1 LEQTL
6 KGRPAGLTD
15 RFKNSNFAQ
24 AWLILVLALIFG
36 AALAAVQVNLSE
48 TIRNNKL
55 KETLERIP
63 ELVWGAAKAG
73 EMASRNPALDI
84 TPGTVA
90 VEKDGKTSYY
100 PLYRVSLADQLSGW
114 VVKASGQGYADK
126 IEILIGLDP
135 DAKTISGIFIL
146 EQKETPG
153 LGNKISLS
161 RWRNQFIQ
169 KSTAMPLTVVKGKS
183 PTSNSI
189 DAVTG
194 ATISSR
200 SVTGIVNRTIED
212 IKGRLNRNVIMTNA
226 LSERRQ

>member
-1 LEQTL
+1 MEQTL
-6 KGRPAGLTD
+6 KGRPTGLAGGF
-15 RFKNSNFAQ
+15 RNSNFAQ

-36 AALAAVQVNLSE
+36 AALAAVQVNLSQ

-55 KETLERIP
+55 QETLERIP

-73 EMASRNPALDI
+73 KTENQNSAVEI
-84 TPGTVA
+84 TPGTIT

-100 PLYRVSLADQLSGW
+100 QVYRVSRAGRLSGW
-114 VVKASGQGYADK
+114 VVKAGGQGYADK
-126 IEILIGLDP
+126 IEILMGLDP
-135 DAKTISGIFIL
+135 NAKTISGIFIL

-169 KSTAMPLTVVKGKS
+169 KSTAKPLKVVKGKS

-200 SVTGIVNRTIED
+200 SVTGIVNRTVD
-212 IKGRLNRNVIMTNA
+212 DLKGRLNSANIQF
-226 LSERRQ
+226 SERQQ

>member
-6 KGRPAGLTD
+6 KGPSAGLAGG
-15 RFKNSNFAQ
+15 FKNSNFAQ
-24 AWLILVLALIFG
+24 AWLILVLAIVFG
-36 AALAAVQVNLSE
+36 AALAAVQVNLSQ

-55 KETLERIP
+55 QETLERIP
-63 ELVWGAAKAG
+63 ELVWGSDKAG
-73 EMASRNPALDI
+73 KIQKQNPAVDI

-100 PLYRVSLADQLSGW
+100 QLYRVSLADRLSGW
-114 VVKASGQGYADK
+114 VVKTGGQGYADK

-135 DAKTISGIFIL
+135 AAKIITGIFIL

-153 LGNKISLS
+153 LGNKINLP
-161 RWRNQFIQ
+161 RWRSQFIG
-169 KSTAMPLTVVKGKS
+169 KSTATPLKVVKGEN
-183 PTSNSI
+183 PTSDSI

-200 SVTGIVNRTIED
+200 SVTGIVNRAID
-212 IKGRLNRNVIMTNA
+212 DLKGRLNPANIQF
-226 LSERRQ
+226 SERRK

>member
-6 KGRPAGLTD
+6 KGRTAGLAGG
-15 RFKNSNFAQ
+15 FKNSNFAQ

-48 TIRNNKL
+48 IIRNNKL
-55 KETLERIP
+55 QETLERIP
-63 ELVWGAAKAG
+63 ELIWGAAEAG
-73 EMASRNPALDI
+73 KIGNRDPALDI
-84 TPGTVA
+84 TPGTIA

-100 PLYRVSLADQLSGW
+100 HLYRVSHAGRLSGW
-114 VVKASGQGYADK
+114 VIKAGGRGYADK
-126 IEILIGLDP
+126 LEILIGLDSN
-135 DAKTISGIFIL
+135 AKTISGIFIL

-153 LGNKISLS
+153 LGNKIALA
-161 RWRNQFIQ
+161 RWRNQFIG
-169 KSTAMPLTVVKGKS
+169 KSTAEPLTVVKGKS

-200 SVTGIVNRTIED
+200 SVTGIVNRTIGD
-212 IKGRLNRNVIMTNA
+212 IKGRLYQNVIMTNA
-226 LSERRQ
+226 LSERQQ